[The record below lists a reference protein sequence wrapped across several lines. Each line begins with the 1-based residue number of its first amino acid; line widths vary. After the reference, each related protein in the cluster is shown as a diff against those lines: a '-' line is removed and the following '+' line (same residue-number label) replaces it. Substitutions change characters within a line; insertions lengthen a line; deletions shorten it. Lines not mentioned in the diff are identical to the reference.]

1 MAFFEPPMI
10 AHDRSGT
17 QAPKLGAHM
26 SIGGGLPRA
35 IDRAAATGCES
46 LQIFTKSSNQWRAR
60 AIPEAEVAA
69 FRARAAETGIGPIVA
84 HTSYLINLAAA
95 NPALRARSVSALA
108 EELRRADLLG
118 LLGVVLHPGAYT
130 TGTEADGIR
139 YIADG
144 IAEAQSRQTGG
155 YRSLLRDAWPL
166 PASDIVSDGAAAS
179 KPFRRLLRDARFRH
193 LPMVLE
199 TPKANG
205 GGADDIAADALDLEN
220 LAILKRFRDEV

>member
-84 HTSYLINLAAA
+84 HASYLINLAAA

-155 YRSLLRDAWPL
+155 S
-166 PASDIVSDGAAAS
+166 
-179 KPFRRLLRDARFRH
+179 LLRDARFRH